1 MTTTTALIL
10 NAFLGIAVILA
21 LGSVVRLAHRLR
33 PSRAETLHPSQP
45 IPLRLA
51 AEDAERTLARAA

>member
-1 MTTTTALIL
+1 MTTTMIFL
-10 NAFLGIAVILA
+10 NALMSGATVAALA
-21 LGSVVRLAHRLR
+21 LVVRSVHRIR
-33 PSRAETLHPSQP
+33 HQRAETLHPSQP